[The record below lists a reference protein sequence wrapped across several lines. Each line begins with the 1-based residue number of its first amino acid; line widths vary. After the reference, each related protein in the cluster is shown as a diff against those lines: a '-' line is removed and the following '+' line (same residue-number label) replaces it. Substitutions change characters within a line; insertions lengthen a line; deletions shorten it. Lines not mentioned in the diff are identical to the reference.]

1 MSVSPFQRKAVL
13 CLSLMVFALLFV
25 VENTHALPAGNNAL
39 GSGVINAPSVRM
51 KVNKVFLPLDDSEG
65 ANAKQ
70 ENKSSKQGPKAQVP
84 PKAQAQPKAKKVTG
98 PDSGG
103 VKNGKASANRGA
115 AKNIAG
121 KKTPEQKK
129 AQQPA
134 KKVTPVK
141 NAKKP
146 KPAPKGKDVRSK
158 SADRKVAHD
167 RKKIRKAAAGQVRG
181 LNFNAGGKAFKAE
194 VLLSKP
200 ADKVSWFS
208 LKKPERLVV
217 DLRGSWEGRVRS
229 KHKLKNGP
237 VKTVVVG
244 EHSDR
249 FRFVFYMKKGVS
261 AAGLKPQI
269 KKMPKKL
276 GISFN
281 INR

>member
-13 CLSLMVFALLFV
+13 CLSLMVFALLFA
-25 VENTHALPAGNNAL
+25 VENTYALPAGNNAL

-65 ANAKQ
+65 VNAKQ
-70 ENKSSKQGPKAQVP
+70 ENKSAKQGPKAQV
-84 PKAQAQPKAKKVTG
+84 QPKAKKVTD
-98 PDSGG
+98 PDSAGA
-103 VKNGKASANRGA
+103 KNENASANRGA

-121 KKTPEQKK
+121 KKNPEHKK

-141 NAKKP
+141 NAKKT

-158 SADRKVAHD
+158 SADRKASHD
-167 RKKIRKAAAGQVRG
+167 RKKSRKAAAGQVRG

-208 LKKPERLVV
+208 LEKPERLVV

-249 FRFVFYMKKGVS
+249 FRIVFYMKKGLS

-269 KKMPKKL
+269 KKMSKKL